1 MTQSDELLKALR
13 SVAHRLGGNVTD
25 VEDIKRL
32 SGGASQ
38 ETWLLTVTDSGSP
51 EKLIL
56 RRSPFEPLEERESQ
70 AIGLHAEAELLKS
83 LETAGI
89 PIPRIIYVPEDTD
102 GIGVAYIMSHIPGET
117 LPQRIL
123 RKEEFAV
130 AREALTK
137 DTASA
142 LAKLHATPVGSIPDL
157 PTSNAS
163 DQIAQYEKIL
173 RNFRLNR
180 PVMELALKWLKANC
194 PDAGEPALVHGDFR
208 MGNLMIDQKGLAS
221 ILDWELAHLGDP
233 REDIGWLCTNS
244 WRFGSPLRVG
254 GFSDLPEFLDT
265 YNVMAGTQFTIQ
277 DIEFWECLSSFKW
290 GIMCLMMY
298 ETFQSGNDPSI
309 ERGSIG
315 RRTSETEMDLINI
328 LERVS

>member
-1 MTQSDELLKALR
+1 MTQTDDLLKALR

-38 ETWLLTVTDSGSP
+38 ETWLLTVIDNGLT

-56 RRSPFEPLEERESQ
+56 RRSPFDPAEDRESQ
-70 AIGLHAEAELLKS
+70 AIGLHAEAELLKA
-83 LETAGI
+83 LEDAGI
-89 PIPRIIYVPEDTD
+89 PIPKVAYAPAEED
-102 GIGVAYIMSHIPGET
+102 GIGIAYLMSHVPGET
-117 LPQRIL
+117 IPQRIL
-123 RKEEFAV
+123 RKDEFAK
-130 AREALTK
+130 ARAALK
-137 DTASA
+137 SQTASA
-142 LAKLHATPVGSIPDL
+142 LAKLHATPVDKIPTL

-173 RNFRLNR
+173 RSFNLNR
-180 PVMELALKWLKANC
+180 PVLELALQWLKANC
-194 PDAGEPALVHGDFR
+194 PPPGEPALVHGDFR
-208 MGNLMIDQKGLAS
+208 MGNLMIDHDGLAS

-233 REDIGWLCTNS
+233 REDIGWLCANS

-254 GFSDLPEFLDT
+254 GFSELPEFLDA
-265 YNVMAGTQFTIQ
+265 YNDIAGSDYSVQ

-298 ETFQSGNDPSI
+298 ETFQNGNDPSI